1 MNEDESLP
9 ILEEYDDGVVCF
21 GPLTDSQLERNKKL
35 PRCTIIPSNF
45 KLRYEMCKATRFFNY
60 NFFHSVNLCFI

>member
-21 GPLTDSQLERNKKL
+21 GPVTESQLERFKKL
-35 PRCTIIPSNF
+35 PRRTVIPSNF
-45 KLRYEMCKATRFFNY
+45 KLR
-60 NFFHSVNLCFI
+60 